1 MRSTIAG
8 PLLFSV
14 LAQAGLHNVTIPKTT
29 PKDAQTVPA
38 DFFGF
43 GFESGLVPHYN
54 NTFSENLVNSIA
66 SRMSK
71 PLVIRIGGTSGDN
84 IYFDRN
90 QKNGT
95 YCDSGPECKKS
106 SKDIFHIGPDYFG
119 TMKRFKKASISVQAP
134 IGKHPDLEN
143 SVAYVHEAYKAL
155 GKDRV
160 AAIALGNE
168 PNWYHQ
174 EDPNAV
180 ADYIKQAVDVEN
192 HIVKNLSLKGD
203 DSHIFQVGEIASQAV
218 GSDKFNM

>member
-1 MRSTIAG
+1 MISTLAG
-8 PLLFSV
+8 TLLFSV
-14 LAQAGLHNVTIPKTT
+14 LVQAGQHNVSIPKTA

-54 NTFSENLVNSIA
+54 NNFSENVVNSIA

-95 YCDSGPECKKS
+95 YCDSGPECKKNS
-106 SKDIFHIGPDYFG
+106 LDTFHIGPDYIDTF
-119 TMKRFKKASISVQAP
+119 KRLKKASMSVQAP
-134 IGKHPDLEN
+134 LGQKLDMEN
-143 SVAYVHEAYKAL
+143 SVAYIHQAYKAL
-155 GKDRV
+155 GKDRL

-168 PNWYHQ
+168 PNWYT
-174 EDPNAV
+174 
-180 ADYIKQAVDVEN
+180 DVETYVKN
-192 HIVKNLSLKGD
+192 ALDIESHIVKNLSLKGD
-203 DSHIFQVGEIASQAV
+203 DSHIFQVGEIASEAV
-218 GSDKFNM
+218 TSDKFNM

>member
-1 MRSTIAG
+1 MYSTLTG
-8 PLLFSV
+8 TLLFSV
-14 LAQAGLHNVTIPKTT
+14 LVQAGQHNVTIPKTA
-29 PKDAQTVPA
+29 PKDAETVPA

-54 NTFSENLVNSIA
+54 NDFSENLVNSIA

-84 IYFDRN
+84 IFFDRN

-106 SKDIFHIGPDYFG
+106 SRDVFHIGPDYFD
-119 TMKRFKKASISVQAP
+119 TFKRFQKASMSVQAP
-134 IGKHPDLEN
+134 IGAEIDIEN

-168 PNWYHQ
+168 PNWYK
-174 EDPNAV
+174 ET
-180 ADYIKQAVDVEN
+180 VETYVKHALDIES
-192 HIVKNLSLKGD
+192 HIVKNLTLKGD
-203 DSHIFQVGEIASQAV
+203 DSHIFQVGEIASEAV
-218 GSDKFNM
+218 GSEKFNM